1 MSINGCM
8 HKQNVV
14 YACNEISF
22 CHKEESNTITCY
34 NMDDLENIMQV
45 KEAKHNWLYHS
56 VYIRHK
62 SIDIETRQF
71 FCRGLERGTRRMT
84 ANRYRASF
92 GGGGN
97 VPELVVMVVS
107 IVNCSKPMNYTL
119 LK

>member
-1 MSINGCM
+1 MTESYSAI
-8 HKQNVV
+8 KR
-14 YACNEISF
+14 NEVL
-22 CHKEESNTITCY
+22 TDRCY

-71 FCRGLERGTRRMT
+71 FCRGLERGTRRVT
-84 ANRYRASF
+84 TNRYRASF
-92 GGGGN
+92 GRGGN
-97 VPELVVMVVS
+97 VPELVVMVVF